1 MKRFI
6 IISLLAAAM
15 LPMKACLWLDNHNYY
30 MFSAY
35 NHLEFQERVN
45 KVCDNNWKAYLG
57 SNEEYFWFR
66 ADDVI
71 KAAREKGDAL
81 MVSYLENLK
90 KYLDCVTIEQQKQ
103 NEWNYP
109 SKEEIAQ
116 QQKDL
121 QAIRNYALGK
131 TKTKLRSQHALLYM
145 RCNMMLGR
153 HQENITYWE
162 QTAKGFIDTVYRDMM
177 ENIYAGALYKS
188 GRGAE
193 AAELFAEMGDCNS
206 LMTQFYKK
214 RSYQAIRQ
222 HYLENPTSKV
232 LPFLVQDFVNNAQ
245 EAIDGAGEEGA
256 FGGKL
261 FIRDLTKDEVW
272 QMRNFCEIVV
282 REGKTDTPILWKTAK
297 AWLEYMYGD
306 KKQATKDILAATK
319 LDGTVRMKEC
329 ARAILLYITADQ
341 AKDGEDFDNYLADEL
356 AWLDEKIKE
365 PEGSNDGYFYR
376 VKNRLTHQALTKRYT
391 NRPTI
396 AVAILKASGTYLYD
410 TYIDT
415 MRVDGLER
423 YLIYTNTP
431 AKTKLDKYLKA
442 SIEKNDTILEDLIG
456 TKYMRLCQWDKA
468 IKWLEHIPAKYY
480 NGQGYQIYAYVRK
493 TDVEPWVKRQ
503 WITDENFEYA
513 RKYNWTLRENPK
525 LVFAKEMQMK
535 EGTLHLLSGKAKQQ
549 SCYDLAVRYA
559 QASFTG
565 DCWYLMR
572 DAKSANDSVRVNET
586 DLRAKAL
593 NYLQEAALTND
604 FTLKEKALFGMAWSE
619 LYRTSDFETGNK
631 DLWRESVWS
640 EQAGDWV
647 WKVKRQSPQ
656 YRAFQGLADLEKQ
669 NPNRTAQY
677 VSRCDEFI
685 QFKKQYH

>member
-35 NHLEFQERVN
+35 NHLEFSERVDRA
-45 KVCDNNWKAYLG
+45 CDNNWKAYLG
-57 SNEEYFWFR
+57 SDDEYFWFR
-66 ADDVI
+66 ADDII

-81 MVSYLENLK
+81 MVSYVEHLE
-90 KYLDCVTIEQQKQ
+90 KYLDCVGIERQKQ
-103 NEWNYP
+103 YDWNYP

-121 QAIRNYALGK
+121 QAIRAYALSK
-131 TKTKLRSQHALLYM
+131 TKSRLRSQHALLYM

-162 QTAKGFIDTVYRDMM
+162 QTAKDFIDTVYRDMM

-222 HYLENPTSKV
+222 HYQENPTSKV

-245 EAIDGAGEEGA
+245 EALDEDG
-256 FGGKL
+256 FGKL
-261 FIRDLTKDEVW
+261 FVRELTKEEVW
-272 QMRNFCEIVV
+272 QMRNFCEQVV
-282 REGKTDTPILWKTAK
+282 REGKTDVPILWKTAK
-297 AWLEYMYGD
+297 AWLEYMFGD

-319 LDGTVRMKEC
+319 LDGTERMKEC
-329 ARAILLYITADQ
+329 ARAIMLYITAEQ
-341 AKDGEDFDNYLADEL
+341 AKESSDFDDYLAEEL
-356 AWLDEKIKE
+356 TWLDEKIKL
-365 PEGSNDGYFYR
+365 PEASNDGYFGR
-376 VKNRLTHQALTKRYT
+376 VKDRLTHQALSKRYA
-391 NRPTI
+391 NRGVE
-396 AVAILKASGTYLYD
+396 AVALLNAAGSYNYQA
-410 TYIDT
+410 YIDT
-415 MRVDGLER
+415 MRVDRLEK
-423 YLIYTNTP
+423 YLIFTNTP
-431 AKTKLDKYLKA
+431 AKTNLEKYLKA
-442 SIEKNDTILEDLIG
+442 KIEKNDTILEDLIG
-456 TKYMRLCQWDKA
+456 TKYLRLCQWDKA
-468 IKWLEHIPAKYY
+468 IKWLEHVPAKYY
-480 NGQGYQIYAYVRK
+480 NEQGYKIYAYVRK
-493 TDVEPWVKRQ
+493 TDIEPWVKRQ

-513 RKYNWTLRENPK
+513 QKYNWTIRENPK

-535 EGTLHLLSGKAKQQ
+535 EGTLHLLSGKARQQ

-559 QASFTG
+559 QANFRG

-572 DAKSANDSVRVNET
+572 DSKSVNDSLRVNET
-586 DLRAKAL
+586 DLTAKTL
-593 NYLQEAALTND
+593 HYLQEAALSND
-604 FTLKEKALFGMAWSE
+604 FKLKEKALFAMAWSE
-619 LYRTSDFETGNK
+619 LYRTNDFYTGSK
-631 DLWRESVWS
+631 DLWRESVYDD
-640 EQAGDWV
+640 QAGDWV
-647 WKVKRQSPQ
+647 WKTNRQSPQ

-669 NPNRTAQY
+669 SPQRTAEY
-677 VSRCDEFI
+677 VSRCDEYI

>member
-6 IISLLAAAM
+6 IISLMAATT
-15 LPMKACLWLDNHNYY
+15 LTGKACAWADSHNSYL
-30 MFSAY
+30 FSAY
-35 NHLEFQERVN
+35 NHLEFQDRVN
-45 KVCDNNWKAYLG
+45 RVCDDNWKAYLG
-57 SNEEYFWFR
+57 SDEEYFWFR

-81 MVSYLENLK
+81 MVGYVEHLK
-90 KYLDCVTIEQQKQ
+90 KYLDCVDIEKQKQ
-103 NEWNYP
+103 YEWNYP
-109 SKEEIAQ
+109 SKEEIAE
-116 QQKDL
+116 QQKSL
-121 QAIRNYALGK
+121 QAIRTYALGK
-131 TKTKLRSQHALLYM
+131 TKSKLRSQHALLYM

-153 HQENITYWE
+153 HQENITFWE
-162 QTAKGFIDTVYRDMM
+162 QTAKDYINTVYKDMM
-177 ENIYAGALYKS
+177 QNIYAGALYKS
-188 GRGAE
+188 GRQAE

-245 EAIDGAGEEGA
+245 EAYDEDG
-256 FGGKL
+256 FGKM
-261 FIRDLTKDEVW
+261 FVRELTKEEVW
-272 QMRNFCEIVV
+272 QMRNFCEMVV
-282 REGKTDTPILWKTAK
+282 KEGKTDTPILWKTAK
-297 AWLEYMYGD
+297 AWLEYMFGD

-319 LDGTVRMKEC
+319 LDGTERMKEC
-329 ARAILLYITADQ
+329 ARVIMLYLTTQQ
-341 AKDGEDFDNYLADEL
+341 AKDSKDFDDYLAEEL
-356 AWLDEKIKE
+356 TWLDEKIKL
-365 PEGSNDGYFYR
+365 PEAINDGYYYR
-376 VKNRLTHQALTKRYT
+376 VRDRLTHQALTERYSKRSS
-391 NRPTI
+391 I
-396 AVAILKASGTYLYD
+396 EAVALLNSTGSYHYQA
-410 TYIDT
+410 YIDT
-415 MRVDGLER
+415 MQVDKLEK
-423 YLIYTNTP
+423 YLIFTNTP
-431 AKTKLDKYLKA
+431 AKTNLEKYLKA
-442 SIEKNDTILEDLIG
+442 HIEKNDTILEDLIG

-468 IKWLEHIPAKYY
+468 IKWLEHVPVKYY
-480 NGQGYQIYAYVRK
+480 NEQGYKVYAYVRK
-493 TDVEPWVKRQ
+493 TGIEPWIQRQ
-503 WITDENFEYA
+503 WVTDEIFEKA
-513 RKYNWTLRENPK
+513 QKYNWTLRENPK

-535 EGTLHLLSGKAKQQ
+535 ESTLHLLSGKARQQ

-559 QASFTG
+559 QASFSG

-572 DAKSANDSVRVNET
+572 DSKSVLDSLRVNET
-586 DLRAKAL
+586 DLRAKSL

-604 FTLKEKALFGMAWSE
+604 FTLKEKALFGMSWSE
-619 LYRTSDFETGNK
+619 LYRTSDFETGSK

-640 EQAGDWV
+640 EQADDWV

>member
-30 MFSAY
+30 LFRAY

-356 AWLDEKIKE
+356 AWLDED
-365 PEGSNDGYFYR
+365 P
-376 VKNRLTHQALTKRYT
+376 
-391 NRPTI
+391 
-396 AVAILKASGTYLYD
+396 
-410 TYIDT
+410 
-415 MRVDGLER
+415 LE
-423 YLIYTNTP
+423 
-431 AKTKLDKYLKA
+431 
-442 SIEKNDTILEDLIG
+442 
-456 TKYMRLCQWDKA
+456 
-468 IKWLEHIPAKYY
+468 
-480 NGQGYQIYAYVRK
+480 
-493 TDVEPWVKRQ
+493 
-503 WITDENFEYA
+503 
-513 RKYNWTLRENPK
+513 
-525 LVFAKEMQMK
+525 KEMV
-535 EGTLHLLSGKAKQQ
+535 THS
-549 SCYDLAVRYA
+549 S
-559 QASFTG
+559 SI
-565 DCWYLMR
+565 
-572 DAKSANDSVRVNET
+572 
-586 DLRAKAL
+586 
-593 NYLQEAALTND
+593 
-604 FTLKEKALFGMAWSE
+604 AW
-619 LYRTSDFETGNK
+619 RI
-631 DLWRESVWS
+631 
-640 EQAGDWV
+640 
-647 WKVKRQSPQ
+647 P
-656 YRAFQGLADLEKQ
+656 
-669 NPNRTAQY
+669 
-677 VSRCDEFI
+677 
-685 QFKKQYH
+685 